1 MVAEG
6 GYGKWKIICSTK
18 LKNINDFEEWLHVTE
33 TWQCLTD
40 LDKKKQ
46 GPAIHLSLNDKIRKT
61 CSDIHVKDLN
71 SDDEVEPLITKLKS
85 L

>member
-6 GYGKWKIICSTK
+6 GYGKWKIICATK

-46 GPAIHLSLNDKIRKT
+46 GPAIHLSLDDKIRKT

-71 SDDEVEPLITKLKS
+71 SDGEVELLITKLKS